1 MLNYNES
8 KLKQDVV
15 VKDEKGQEKKI
26 KKATFI
32 HASGYA
38 KDTEKLGYT
47 DKEKRLQKL
56 MQLRESRQRSVVH
69 ISLNFDPSEKL
80 DQNRLREIAD
90 AYMQKI
96 GFGDQPYLVYEHRDA
111 GHPHIH
117 VVSTIIKEDG
127 EPINTH
133 NIGKNVSEPAR
144 RQLEDEFGL
153 VKADSH
159 KQKEH
164 FELKPVDT
172 AKVQYGRSET
182 KRAITNVLDTVL
194 PYYNYTSLP
203 ELNAVLRHYNVV
215 ADQGSEKSRVYKNNG
230 LVYRVL
236 DEQGKMVGVPIKAS
250 DLYLKPTM
258 KYLQKRFDKNT
269 PLRAPLKQR
278 IKNAIDLALM
288 KSTVTTLEDLQAVLK
303 KDNIQLVLRH
313 NKDGSVGGLTLV
325 DHKKKVVFKGSD
337 LHKNYSA
344 AAIQERLRAK
354 LQQQDT
360 TQTLKQKQQPVQIA
374 SKQEQSAKPAQQP
387 KMQPRLPEKEKDPQ
401 PKQGEKQG
409 MPSFTG
415 PGPLEVLLHPEPG
428 ADQVPYDQPTQKKK
442 RKKKRLNL

>member
-15 VKDEKGQEKKI
+15 IKDENGQEKKI
-26 KKATFI
+26 KKAAFI

-47 DKEKRLQKL
+47 DKEKRLEKL

-96 GFGDQPYLVYEHRDA
+96 GFADQPYLVYEHRDA

-117 VVSTIIKEDG
+117 IVSTIIKQDG

-133 NIGKNVSEPAR
+133 NIGKSVSEPAR
-144 RQLEDEFGL
+144 RQLEDEFKL
-153 VKADSH
+153 VKADSR

-203 ELNAVLRHYNVV
+203 ELNAVLKHYNVM

-258 KYLQKRFDKNT
+258 KYLQKRFDINA

-278 IKNAIDLALM
+278 IKNAIDLALL
-288 KSTVTTLEDLQAVLK
+288 KSAVTTLDDLQSVLK
-303 KDNIQLVLRH
+303 KESIQLVLRH
-313 NKDGSVGGLTLV
+313 NKDGSVGSLTIV
-325 DHKKKVVFKGSD
+325 DHKKKVMFKGSD

-354 LQQQDT
+354 TQNQDE
-360 TQTLKQKQQPVQIA
+360 TQTLQQKQQPAQTA
-374 SKQEQSAKPAQQP
+374 QKQEQTTNPAQQP
-387 KMQPRLPEKEKDPQ
+387 KVHPRLPAEQKDLPA
-401 PKQGEKQG
+401 KQGEKQPVL
-409 MPSFTG
+409 PSTG
-415 PGPLEVLLHPEPG
+415 RGLLEVLLQPEPG
-428 ADQVPYDQPTQKKK
+428 SDQVPFDQPQQKKK
-442 RKKKRLNL
+442 RKKKRLHL